1 MPVHQALCLVTGIT
15 IKRESKLPGLV
26 ERPTPHRLS
35 EMTPEWLTAVMQSA
49 GELQGHDVVAGWH
62 ASPIGEG
69 VGLLSDLAK
78 LELQYGSTASPVP
91 ALIAKFAVANE
102 VNRAVAQGLQT
113 YEREVKFYQ
122 DLAAKVGSC
131 CPQSYFSDIDP
142 VTGDMVLLLE
152 DLTDY
157 RAGDQ
162 TRGCTVT
169 EAELALDAVARLHA
183 ATWHAERRED
193 LAWWPTIEGPLYSG
207 AIGAAAANVFATTM
221 QNFSSF
227 VHPDVVAA
235 GERYTA
241 AIPELHRRMAQ
252 GPQALIHGD
261 YRLDNFMFGTRP
273 DQRPFVM
280 LDMQAPIVTKAVH
293 DVGYLLSQSLDVEAR
308 RASEHQLVQQYHAA
322 LVGHGVTDYPF
333 EQCWEDYKL
342 AILHCLEY
350 AIIIAGTLEPGNA
363 RGRQFVEA
371 CLHRSCQAIVDLN
384 LLSLLP

>member
-1 MPVHQALCLVTGIT
+1 
-15 IKRESKLPGLV
+15 
-26 ERPTPHRLS
+26 
-35 EMTPEWLTAVMQSA
+35 MTPEWLTVVMQSA
-49 GELQGHDVVAGWH
+49 GQLGDDDVVAGWH

-78 LELQYGSTASPVP
+78 LELQYGSAAGPVP

-122 DLAAKVGSC
+122 DLAAEVGSC
-131 CPQSYFSDIDP
+131 CPQSYFSDLDP
-142 VTGDMVLLLE
+142 ATGDMVLLLE

-162 TRGCTVT
+162 TRGCTVA

-183 ATWHAERRED
+183 ATWHAEQRED

-207 AIGAAAANVFATTM
+207 AIGVAVVNVFATTM
-221 QNFSSF
+221 QSFSAF

-235 GERYTA
+235 GERYTTA
-241 AIPELHRRMAQ
+241 VPELHRRMAQ

-293 DVGYLLSQSLDVEAR
+293 DVGYLLSQSLDVTAR
-308 RASEHQLVQQYHAA
+308 RSNEQQLLVQYHSA
-322 LVGHGVTDYPF
+322 LVSHGVSDYSF

-363 RGRQFVEA
+363 RGRKFVEA
-371 CLHRSCQAIVDLN
+371 CLHRSCQAIVDLD